1 MGVVVLKVKT
11 KDWNRESWHGEDE
24 GKVVQEEKI
33 ERMADRRLTLAI
45 VLECRTHAVVHIWA
59 SQSDAKKKKKKK
71 QFGAKMGSLKCFI
84 VNLKKN
90 VWKDVSIIALP

>member
-1 MGVVVLKVKT
+1 MQLCTFGP
-11 KDWNRESWHGEDE
+11 
-24 GKVVQEEKI
+24 
-33 ERMADRRLTLAI
+33 
-45 VLECRTHAVVHIWA
+45 A
-59 SQSDAKKKKKKK
+59 SLMQKKKKKK